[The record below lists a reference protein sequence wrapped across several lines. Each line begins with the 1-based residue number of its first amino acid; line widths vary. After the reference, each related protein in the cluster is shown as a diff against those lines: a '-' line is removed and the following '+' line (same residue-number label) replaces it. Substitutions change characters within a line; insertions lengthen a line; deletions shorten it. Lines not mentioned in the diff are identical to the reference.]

1 MWKCALCIRL
11 QSIFDN
17 YFKCS
22 AIILYEG
29 KNNLAADI
37 LDNLIVLKVNKT
49 TCEEV
54 LEELSNAAIKAG
66 YAKPGYHKAILERE
80 AKYPTGLHI
89 PLIEVAIPHADA
101 EWAIKPSLTIGILET
116 PVAFGSMDGSGGD
129 VMAGL
134 VFMLT
139 IEEPKDH
146 IDFLQGILKC
156 DGAAGDPGGICAH
169 SQPGVDP
176 GKDPS

>member
-1 MWKCALCIRL
+1 MAV
-11 QSIFDN
+11 
-17 YFKCS
+17 
-22 AIILYEG
+22 
-29 KNNLAADI
+29 DI

-49 TCEEV
+49 SCEDV
-54 LEELSNAAIKAG
+54 LGELCNAAIEAG

-89 PLIEVAIPHADA
+89 PLVEVAIPHADP
-101 EWAIKPSLTIGILET
+101 EWANKPSLTIGILET
-116 PVAFGSMDGSGGD
+116 PVPFGSMDGTGGD

-146 IDFLQGILKC
+146 IDFLRAISSVLGQPEILVEFAQTANPTLILEKIR
-156 DGAAGDPGGICAH
+156 ANMPEKTKKTKSIEK
-169 SQPGVDP
+169 QE
-176 GKDPS
+176 KKL

>member
-1 MWKCALCIRL
+1 M
-11 QSIFDN
+11 
-17 YFKCS
+17 
-22 AIILYEG
+22 
-29 KNNLAADI
+29 
-37 LDNLIVLKVNKT
+37 
-49 TCEEV
+49 
-54 LEELSNAAIKAG
+54 LEELSNAAIEAG
-66 YAKPGYHKAILERE
+66 YAKPGYHTAILERE
-80 AKYPTGLHI
+80 MKYPTGLHI

-146 IDFLQGILKC
+146 IDFLRAFSNVMGQPEILVEF
-156 DGAAGDPGGICAH
+156 AETADPVVLLEKIRANL
-169 SQPGVDP
+169 PDR
-176 GKDPS
+176 KKK

>member
-1 MWKCALCIRL
+1 MAV
-11 QSIFDN
+11 
-17 YFKCS
+17 
-22 AIILYEG
+22 
-29 KNNLAADI
+29 DI
-37 LDNLIVLKVNKT
+37 LDNLIVLRVNKPT
-49 TCEEV
+49 YEEV

-101 EWAIKPSLTIGILET
+101 EWAIKPSVTIGILEK

-146 IDFLQGILKC
+146 INFLRAFSNVMGQPEILVEFAKSGNSEMIIEKIR
-156 DGAAGDPGGICAH
+156 DNLPNKPKK
-169 SQPGVDP
+169 SP
-176 GKDPS
+176 K

>member
-1 MWKCALCIRL
+1 M
-11 QSIFDN
+11 
-17 YFKCS
+17 
-22 AIILYEG
+22 
-29 KNNLAADI
+29 AANI
-37 LDNLIVLKVNKT
+37 LDNLIVLKVDKT

-54 LEELSNAAIKAG
+54 LEVLSNAAIKAG
-66 YAKPGYHKAILERE
+66 FARPGYHKAILERE

-101 EWAIKPSLTIGILET
+101 EWAIKPSLTIGILEN

-146 IDFLQGILKC
+146 IDFLRAFSNVMGQPEILVEFARTANPALILEKIKANFPE
-156 DGAAGDPGGICAH
+156 DPRQPIKAAAKI
-169 SQPGVDP
+169 
-176 GKDPS
+176 

>member
-1 MWKCALCIRL
+1 M
-11 QSIFDN
+11 
-17 YFKCS
+17 
-22 AIILYEG
+22 
-29 KNNLAADI
+29 AADI

-49 TCEEV
+49 TCEDV
-54 LEELSNAAIKAG
+54 LEELSKAAINVGFARE
-66 YAKPGYHKAILERE
+66 GYHKAILERE

-146 IDFLQGILKC
+146 IDFLRAFSNVMGQPEILVEFARTANPVLILEKIRANMPERPKIAQSI
-156 DGAAGDPGGICAH
+156 D
-169 SQPGVDP
+169 
-176 GKDPS
+176 K